1 MMKSLA
7 CVKGG
12 WSALQCINGECSY
25 HVSLL
30 GHLFCT
36 EQSLCTDG
44 HYELSAVDERQ
55 PLMRS
60 KHKSLKLKTFT
71 CATYMYVLYMHVG
84 ALHIRT
90 SFGWSVTGF
99 RECTSKI

>member
-60 KHKSLKLKTFT
+60 KHKCLKLKTF
-71 CATYMYVLYMHVG
+71 VLRMYMHVG
-84 ALHIRT
+84 ALHIPLLA
-90 SFGWSVTGF
+90 GV
-99 RECTSKI
+99 